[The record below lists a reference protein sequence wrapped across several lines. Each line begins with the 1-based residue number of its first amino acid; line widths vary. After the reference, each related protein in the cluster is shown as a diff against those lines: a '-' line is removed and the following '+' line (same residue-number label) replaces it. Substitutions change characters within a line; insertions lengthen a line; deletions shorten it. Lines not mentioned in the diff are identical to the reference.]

1 MLGCRAAQ
9 RGGGADDFYQR
20 LWICWIYTAVLDAV
34 GGALS
39 FGQRAEG
46 IRSDALQ
53 IPAEIPG
60 GHGPL
65 QWRPSWSGRTMGGPN
80 KAFVIG
86 GGSHFGWA
94 TGRRSIDEAVEDAL
108 GFCTA
113 GPAAKCT
120 VVNINNTIE

>member
-1 MLGCRAAQ
+1 MPACSML
-9 RGGGADDFYQR
+9 
-20 LWICWIYTAVLDAV
+20 LAV
-34 GGALS
+34 ALS
-39 FGQRAEG
+39 FGQVRAEG

-53 IPAEIPG
+53 IPG
-60 GHGPL
+60 GHGSL
-65 QWRPSWSGRTMGGPN
+65 QLEAILVRPDDGRAD
-80 KAFVIG
+80 KAVVIG

-94 TGRRSIDEAVEDAL
+94 TGRRSIDEAVKDAL